1 MSRFGASRRFWLCV
15 ASAGCVFAGDAKAA
29 APVRHDFDIPA
40 EPAAEALQTYA
51 RQSGRQVLFPYMAVM
66 QSRTPA
72 IVGHF
77 SDDAVLRRLSQATG
91 LVVTSNDGK
100 TVTLQARQAMA
111 PVRPAPKRPIAP
123 GGANPAAPPDDC
135 DPTIVTVTAMK
146 RSQAANRVPVAM
158 TVFTGR
164 DLSLTGIDSVSDLQQ
179 FDPSVMVNR
188 DAFGI
193 TTSIRGVTSTDVSN
207 KGEQGVA
214 YNVDGVYEGRPF
226 QQGLPYFDI
235 DRLEILK
242 GPQGT
247 LYGKSSTG
255 GVINIVTRKPDL
267 HDKEGSLSVEIGNY
281 DTRRL
286 EGMFNLPLSSV
297 LAVRVAGDLNR
308 RDGDLKPGDGEAA
321 RDDEDNASGRLSLLY
336 APSPD
341 LSFRVTDNGGHVGG
355 AGPGQALN
363 SNLDHAISRQ
373 FVILPDPTPDTVNDN
388 FNHLDSELD
397 ATAHGLA
404 VTFLNA
410 LQHYDTHEWIP
421 SNNNPAANYLGAPAD
436 FQPLYVLS
444 VNHWNLHTA
453 EQELRMANVAPTAV
467 DYVFGVN
474 YVRENIDEQSH
485 VWNVPVATPQDTS
498 SFQNTRNF
506 LNHTTHASTGIFG
519 QATWR
524 ATDHLDVVLGLRESD
539 DQLTRYGTAAAGPTN
554 GAAPWYDAAGQ
565 ICTYPAQCIG
575 TPNNGRQ
582 SDRKLTYRVGL
593 NDHLA
598 QGGMLFGSI
607 ATGYKAGGFNDF
619 NPATLTASPYG
630 PESLTAYEIGYKGQ
644 AGADLGVSSSVFYY
658 DYTGD
663 QINSRIVILGTAVSF
678 TRLVPAKIYGWETQV
693 RYRLGERTIATLA
706 TSVEHSEFTS
716 FMAGLAQNVDWAG
729 QSLDKTPH
737 LAATASLVHDI
748 DLPGGARLTL
758 RGFTKYSSGYLLSD
772 FVNAVR
778 FRQPA
783 FTRTDASLTYSPAH
797 RAWAVSLFVQ
807 NLENRIQ
814 RTGVPTTYN
823 AAIADSTTF
832 AVSTPRLYGL
842 RVTQGF

>member
-1 MSRFGASRRFWLCV
+1 MSRFGAPRRFWLCL
-15 ASAGCVFAGDAKAA
+15 ASAGCLFTGAAQAA
-29 APVRHDFDIPA
+29 APSRHDFNIPA
-40 EPAAEALQTYA
+40 EPAVQALQTYA
-51 RQSGRQVLFPYMAVM
+51 RQSGRQVLFPYTAVA

-72 IVGHF
+72 ILGHF
-77 SDDAVLRRLSQATG
+77 SDDAVLKELSDASG
-91 LVVTSNDGK
+91 LVVTSNDGR
-100 TVTLQARQAMA
+100 TVTLQARPVST
-111 PVRPAPKRPIAP
+111 PVRAAAKVATALPAP
-123 GGANPAAPPDDC
+123 PPDNC
-135 DPTIVTVTAMK
+135 DPTVVTVTAMK
-146 RSQAANRVPVAM
+146 RSEAANRVPVAM
-158 TVFTGR
+158 TVFTGQ
-164 DLSLTGIDSVSDLQQ
+164 DLPSTGIYSVSDLQQ

-255 GVINIVTRKPDL
+255 GVVNIITRKPDL
-267 HDKEGSLSVEIGNY
+267 HDEEGSLSVETGNY

-308 RDGDLKPGDGEAA
+308 RDGDLKPGNGEAA
-321 RDDEDNASGRLSLLY
+321 RDDEDNASGRLSVLY

-341 LSFRVTDNGGHVGG
+341 LSFRITDNGGHVGG

-363 SNLDHAISRQ
+363 SHLDHSISRQ
-373 FVILPDPTPDTVNDN
+373 FVILADPAPDTVNDN

-397 ATAHGLA
+397 ATTHGVA
-404 VTFLNA
+404 ITFLNA
-410 LQHYDTHEWIP
+410 LQHYDAHEWIP
-421 SNNNPAANYLGAPAD
+421 SNNNPAANYLGDPAG
-436 FQPLYVLS
+436 FEPLYVLS

-453 EQELRMANVAPTAV
+453 ERELRLANAAPATI

-506 LNHTTHASTGIFG
+506 INHTTHASTGLFG
-519 QATWR
+519 QGTWHV
-524 ATDHLDVVLGLRESD
+524 TDHLDVVLGLRESD

-554 GAAPWYDAAGQ
+554 GAVPWYDASGQ
-565 ICTYPAQCIG
+565 ICTYPAQCVG
-575 TPNNGRQ
+575 TPNNGHQ

-593 NDHLA
+593 NDHLV
-598 QGGMLFGSI
+598 QGGMLYGSI

-619 NPATLTASPYG
+619 NPVTLTASPYG

-693 RYRLGERTIATLA
+693 RYRLGDRTIATLA
-706 TSVEHSEFTS
+706 TSVEHSELTN
-716 FMAGLAQNVDWAG
+716 FMAGLAQTVDWAG

-748 DLPGGARLTL
+748 DLPGGASLTF

-783 FTRTDASLTYSPAH
+783 FTRTDASMTFSPGH

-814 RTGVPTTYN
+814 RTGVPTTYS
-823 AAIADSTTF
+823 ATIADSTTF
-832 AVSTPRLYGL
+832 AVSTPRFYGL
-842 RVTQGF
+842 RFTQSF